1 MNYEET
7 KQAIENGEVKAP
19 IVHYGNGKI
28 EFTKYQLA
36 VHKFNLGIMA
46 SGMQM
51 KGLKLKDLKAY
62 YGLNGKTAKDCYNEF
77 RLKFNI

>member
-7 KQAIENGEVKAP
+7 KQAIENGELKAP
-19 IVHYGNGKI
+19 KVYQGESEIK
-28 EFTKYQLA
+28 FTEYQLA
-36 VHKFNLGIMA
+36 VHKFNLQIMA

-62 YGLNGKTAKDCYNEF
+62 YDLKGKSAKDCYNEF
-77 RLKFNI
+77 LLKFNL